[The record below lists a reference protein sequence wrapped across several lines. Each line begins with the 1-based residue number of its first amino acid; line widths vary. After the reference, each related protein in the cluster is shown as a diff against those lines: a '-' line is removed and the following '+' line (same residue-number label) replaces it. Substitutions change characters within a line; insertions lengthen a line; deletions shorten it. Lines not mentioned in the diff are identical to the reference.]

1 MRIEFRNSKNEFF
14 KLYEKYPHKH
24 IINID
29 DIEYN
34 KKQESNSF
42 SEKSYIIGNENVESK
57 RKIKVIL
64 HLTKINEI
72 DFLNEVN
79 YIYNFFYKDNK
90 PFYYVDLDNSRLC
103 EVDLLSIK
111 KLTREGTEFFYSS
124 LELEFAMIDNLF
136 FDLNENVITQN
147 FNNTSNVVINV
158 NNVLSQLVY
167 PKIEIEA
174 NQSVQDF
181 EIIANKTN
189 IRILTNNFA
198 SGNKL
203 IIDSKN
209 SEIYIQKTNF
219 TIDLINSIESGGF
232 ILLEKGNNTLNFNF
246 NLNCS
251 GTIKIYYRE
260 RYIL

>member
-1 MRIEFRNSKNEFF
+1 MKVEFVNSKNEFF
-14 KLYEKYPHKH
+14 KLYERYPHKH

-29 DIEYN
+29 DIEFN
-34 KKQESNSF
+34 KKQESNAF
-42 SEKSYIIGNENVESK
+42 SEKSYLIGNENIESK

-64 HLTKINEI
+64 HLSKTREI

-90 PFYYVDLDNSRLC
+90 PFYYVDLDNSRFC
-103 EVDLLSIK
+103 EVDLLNIK

-136 FDLNENVITQN
+136 FDLALNIITEN
-147 FNNTSNVVINV
+147 FNNTQNAFVNINDV
-158 NNVLSQLVY
+158 KTPIVY
-167 PKIEIEA
+167 PIILIEA
-174 NQSVQDF
+174 NQSIQDF

-209 SEIYIQKTNF
+209 SEVYIEKTNLK
-219 TIDLINSIESGGF
+219 IDLINSIESGGF
-232 ILLEKGNNTLNFNF
+232 ILLEKGNNTLKFNF
-246 NLNCS
+246 NINSS